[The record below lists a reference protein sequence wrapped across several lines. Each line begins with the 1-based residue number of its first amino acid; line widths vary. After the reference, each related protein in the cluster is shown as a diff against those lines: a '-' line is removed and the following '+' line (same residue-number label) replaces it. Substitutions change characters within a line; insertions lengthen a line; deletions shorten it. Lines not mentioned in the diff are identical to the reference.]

1 MSKLPVKGAGDE
13 AMRENPA
20 VSSKGM
26 HYHGKPHSPEK
37 VSFPGGTVPMTGT
50 RVAGHTS
57 DGHRLPREV
66 PYAKNEGRVAKE
78 GPSRM
83 SGTLHKADSA
93 KLDRGSYSGKY
104 PGDK

>member
-1 MSKLPVKGAGDE
+1 VSKLPVKGAGDE
-13 AMRENPA
+13 DMRENPG

-26 HYHGKPHSPEK
+26 KYHGKPHTPEK
-37 VSFPGGTVPMTGT
+37 VSHPGQTVPMTGT

-66 PYAKNEGRVAKE
+66 PYAKDEGRVAKP
-78 GPSRM
+78 GASRM
-83 SGTLHKADSA
+83 SGTLGKSQPAE
-93 KLDRGSYSGKY
+93 LDRGPYSGKY